1 MPLSAIKDTTNEY
14 LTLQQIL
21 PICGIREDEV
31 LDLVIDTPERTTR
44 VSLCRGEITK
54 LLSQDILSSR
64 VSLIQ
69 PSRDGNHLTV
79 TIKPN

>member
-1 MPLSAIKDTTNEY
+1 MPLDAIKEEKEQ

-21 PICGIREDEV
+21 PICGICDEEV
-31 LDLVIDTPERTTR
+31 IDLVIDTKEQTTKI
-44 VSLCRGEITK
+44 SLCRGEITK

-64 VSLIQ
+64 VSLIK

-79 TIKPN
+79 TIKSEV